1 MYLVILGGM
10 VFCLAASIYWLTG
23 RWLSLYGICVR
34 RWNIRLLRFGIVLL
48 VIFLCRTWSMAGV
61 IVAHLLALFVLVE
74 IAAIVIRGGGKR
86 YKEEKWYRV
95 LGRIYRSGLIPGVIT
110 CLLLG
115 YGYYNMGHIV
125 RTEYNIVTDKLQND
139 YKVVLITDTHYDTI
153 QSPDIL
159 KNKIEEINALN
170 PDVIVLGGDI
180 VEEGTSKASMQEVF
194 RVLGGLKSTY
204 GTYYVY
210 GNHDRQLY
218 ADVTS
223 HSRKYTEQELV
234 QAIETNSITILCD
247 DWVPVGD
254 ELILAGREDASYT
267 SGRASV
273 KALLENADRKRFI
286 IVADH
291 QPVEAEENAAQKVD
305 LVLSGHT
312 HAGQIFPTGY
322 FTEWFLS
329 PNYGKYQEEECSMVV
344 SSGAAG
350 WGFPVR
356 TQGKC
361 EYVVIHINKEG
372 KTYGN
377 AE

>member
-1 MYLVILGGM
+1 MDSSG
-10 VFCLAASIYWLTG
+10 WTG
-23 RWLSLYGICVR
+23 FSVYSC
-34 RWNIRLLRFGIVLL
+34 
-48 VIFLCRTWSMAGV
+48 VIFERGTSRYCYGAVSYT
-61 IVAHLLALFVLVE
+61 HL
-74 IAAIVIRGGGKR
+74 
-86 YKEEKWYRV
+86 
-95 LGRIYRSGLIPGVIT
+95 
-110 CLLLG
+110 
-115 YGYYNMGHIV
+115 
-125 RTEYNIVTDKLQND
+125 
-139 YKVVLITDTHYDTI
+139 TI

-267 SGRASV
+267 SG
-273 KALLENADRKRFI
+273 
-286 IVADH
+286 
-291 QPVEAEENAAQKVD
+291 
-305 LVLSGHT
+305 LS
-312 HAGQIFPTGY
+312 
-322 FTEWFLS
+322 L
-329 PNYGKYQEEECSMVV
+329 
-344 SSGAAG
+344 
-350 WGFPVR
+350 
-356 TQGKC
+356 
-361 EYVVIHINKEG
+361 IHI
-372 KTYGN
+372 
-377 AE
+377 